1 MVVGRAN
8 SEELNVVESDEENIN
23 YKKIMLPPFYTDG
36 VKIHQVK
43 PDDTDSVASSGH
55 IPDDESEKC
64 DNKDDDK
71 EVFN

>member
-8 SEELNVVESDEENIN
+8 SEELNVVESDEEN
-23 YKKIMLPPFYTDG
+23 IMLPPFYTDG

-43 PDDTDSVASSGH
+43 PDDTDSVASSGQC
-55 IPDDESEKC
+55 PDDESEKC

-71 EVFN
+71 EVLN